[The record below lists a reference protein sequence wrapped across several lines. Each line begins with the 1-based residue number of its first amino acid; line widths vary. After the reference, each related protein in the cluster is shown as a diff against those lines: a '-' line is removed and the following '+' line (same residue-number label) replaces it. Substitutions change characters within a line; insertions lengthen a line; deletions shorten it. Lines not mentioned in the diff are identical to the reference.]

1 MTAKQSAGV
10 ACRDRRWLRGRAVIA
25 ALLAL
30 SSLVFVRSAA
40 ASEQSERL
48 YARGLVEFHTAHYP
62 EALALFDQAVQA
74 DPQDVYALY
83 YRGVTHGRMGD
94 YAAAVTDLRA
104 ALATKPDLEQA
115 PLELGVALV
124 QSGASR
130 DAIPWLEQ
138 AQRDRDTDA
147 QASLF
152 LGIAQLRLGETQP
165 ARANVIR
172 AAAADPSLE
181 VSARYYQ
188 GVADYRDGKLAS
200 AEAHFSYVASTSP
213 SSDMGHEATAF
224 LTQLR
229 AAGPRRRY
237 YLYGMAGFQ
246 YDSNVVLAPSNE
258 AINNSLAISRQA
270 DGRAV
275 LEAGGTYAPWRSEH
289 TELSIGYEFY
299 QSLQFHLTQ
308 FNLQDH
314 RPSVQFV
321 VTSGPFQFGIL
332 GRYDYYLLSTNS
344 FLQEATALPWITL
357 SEGPAGRTE
366 IFYRMRRRDFLESP
380 YSGQLDSFNHAP
392 GIRQYFY
399 LGAPER
405 YLALGYRFDL
415 EQAINKSGNQF
426 AYDGQEMNAGFG
438 WVFPARVSAEVEY
451 AYRYERYAPPSA
463 QPAGTQQRCDNE
475 HQVVAAVNKE
485 LSDHVRVTAAYLATV
500 NNSNKLVYDYDRHVG
515 SITLE
520 VRY

>member
-1 MTAKQSAGV
+1 MKH
-10 ACRDRRWLRGRAVIA
+10 LPY
-25 ALLAL
+25 
-30 SSLVFVRSAA
+30 LVFVFCVLFAGTGL

-48 YARGLVEFHTAHYP
+48 YARGLVDFHADRYTD
-62 EALALFDQAVQA
+62 ALQHFDQAVQA

-83 YRGVTHGRMGD
+83 YRGMTHGRLGD
-94 YAAAVTDLRA
+94 YAAAAADLRA
-104 ALATKPDLEQA
+104 ALAKKPDLQQA

-124 QSGASR
+124 QAGAFR

-138 AQRDRDTDA
+138 AQRNRDTDA

-152 LGIAQLRLGETQP
+152 LGIAQLRLGETEP
-165 ARANVIR
+165 ARAHLIR

-200 AEAHFSYVASTSP
+200 AETHFSYVASTSP
-213 SSDMGHEATAF
+213 ASDMGHEAAAF
-224 LTQLR
+224 LTRLR

-258 AINNSLAISRQA
+258 AIKNLLGISKQA

-289 TELSIGYEFY
+289 TELTIGYEFY
-299 QSLQFHLTQ
+299 QSLHFRLDQ

-314 RPSVQFV
+314 RPSAQFV

-332 GRYDYYLLSTNS
+332 GRYDYYFLRADS
-344 FLQEATALPWITL
+344 FLQEATALPWITI

-366 IFYRMRRRDFLESP
+366 IFYRMRRRDFLKRP
-380 YSGQLDSFNHAP
+380 FSGQLDSFNHAP

-405 YLALGYRFDL
+405 YVALGYRFDR
-415 EQAINKSGNQF
+415 EDPINQSGNQF
-426 AYDGQEMNAGFG
+426 AYDGQEVDTGFG
-438 WVFPARVSAEVEY
+438 WVFPARVSADLEY
-451 AYRYERYAPPSA
+451 AYRHESYAPPSA
-463 QPAGTQQRCDNE
+463 QPAGTEQRRDDE
-475 HQVVAAVNKE
+475 HQAVAAVHLE
-485 LSDHVRVTAAYLATV
+485 LSDHVRVTAAYLATF
-500 NNSNKLVYDYDRHVG
+500 NNSNKLLFDYDRHVG
-515 SITLE
+515 SVTLE